1 MIRRT
6 TWIVLVIFAA
16 VLAAVLW
23 IQKSN
28 QDKEPEATAT
38 VAAQKLLELQEQD
51 LKGVTIQSSDGKTL
65 QLERSPEGEWNL
77 VVPQPGSADA
87 AIVQSALG
95 QFLNSQI
102 ISSPDSLPGLEAL
115 NLESALY
122 KLLLIS
128 QDGSQVVFNVGKE
141 TPTGSGYYVLSSNQN
156 QVVVVN
162 KFGMDA
168 LLNLLENPPAA
179 ATPTV
184 EVELTEGVVQTPVP

>member
-28 QDKEPEATAT
+28 QDNEPEATAT

-51 LKGVTIQSSDGKTL
+51 LKGVTIQSSAGKTL
-65 QLERSPEGEWNL
+65 QLERTSDGEWNL

-87 AIVQSALG
+87 ATVQSALG
-95 QFLNSQI
+95 QFLNSQV

-122 KLLLIS
+122 KILLVN
-128 QDGSQVVFNVGKE
+128 QDGSQVVINVGKE

-179 ATPTV
+179 AAPTV
-184 EVELTEGVVQTPVP
+184 EVELPEEVVQTPVP